1 MKKLKNKEKN
11 MDTVVSRLIRYAK
24 IYSES
29 DYYGQPGTPSAQREF
44 DMANLLVEE
53 LHGLG
58 VENAFV
64 DDKCYVYASIP
75 ATPGCEQLPA
85 IGLIA
90 HMDTT
95 PDMTGKDVKPQ
106 IIHYEGG
113 DILLNREQN
122 IVMEAAQF
130 PELRKFVGQD
140 LVCTDGTTLLG
151 ADDKAGIAIIL
162 QAVEE
167 LLEEKAPHGKICLGF
182 TPDEE
187 IGRGASNF
195 DVENFGADFAY
206 TLDGGDITDYE
217 YETFNAAMA
226 VITVNGFSIHPGT
239 AKDKMKNALL
249 MAMEFNA
256 LLPAM
261 ETPGHTEGYEGF
273 YHLQEL
279 SGKVESA
286 RMVYII
292 RDHSMERFQE
302 RKAMVQKAA
311 ELMNRRYGPDA
322 VTADVRDQ
330 YYNMYEVLKDHM
342 EIVRLAEE
350 AMKAAGIGNPTHSP
364 IRGGTDGCMLT
375 YKGLLCPNLPS
386 AGHNAHGR
394 FEYAPVESLKTG
406 VKTVKHLLSPALV
419 EDVIGRKER

>member
-1 MKKLKNKEKN
+1 